1 MPEVVFFIVIVRYR
15 CNRRGYCSFDVV
27 IIVVRIYTVNDVLI
41 IVVIIAMIVTFRYH
55 HRHGHR
61 YHHHHRS
68 SSW

>member
-15 CNRRGYCSFDVV
+15 CNRHGYCSFDVV
-27 IIVVRIYTVNDVLI
+27 IIVVRIYSVNGVLI
-41 IVVIIAMIVTFRYH
+41 IVVIIAIVTFRYH

>member
-41 IVVIIAMIVTFRYH
+41 IVVIIAIVTFRYH

-61 YHHHHRS
+61 YHHHYRS

>member
-27 IIVVRIYTVNDVLI
+27 IIVVRIYTVKDVLI
-41 IVVIIAMIVTFRYH
+41 VVVIIAIVTFRYH

>member
-41 IVVIIAMIVTFRYH
+41 VVVIIAIVTFRYH